1 MLGANADGAVVK
13 LSTRV
18 DDLEDLMGVVS
29 GDASLQQRITTLE
42 QLV

>member
-13 LSTRV
+13 LSSRI
-18 DDLEDLMGVVS
+18 DDLEDLMGAVS

-42 QLV
+42 ESV

>member
-1 MLGANADGAVVK
+1 MLGANVDGAVVK

-29 GDASLQQRITTLE
+29 GGESLQQRITTLE
-42 QLV
+42 ELV